1 MWCLG
6 NIATDSVEFRDQIID
21 KGLIPMIVELLKVE
35 NLSTKLMETITWSLT
50 TLSKGKP
57 DPHISYVTVILIRF
71 ILF

>member
-1 MWCLG
+1 
-6 NIATDSVEFRDQIID
+6 
-21 KGLIPMIVELLKVE
+21 MIVELLKVE